1 MGVTDR
7 LTCGIHGRVTGICH
21 LCADERHNRDLTAAL
36 AAKERAEAMTHEHR
50 SEFLGEIQRR
60 VIELGGDPP
69 YWPARNDI
77 EAHDDVESAARM
89 ILELLRQRGD
99 ARARAEKAEAYAR
112 AWCDDFTKLEPELR
126 RMVEFAKQCQAE
138 RDEAR
143 ADRDQFRVL
152 WERDSRSLSDVIG
165 QRNTARTVAED
176 NRARYVT
183 AEHERDEALEALREL
198 HEATL
203 APYPTLA

>member
-89 ILELLRQRGD
+89 ILELLQERDALAAKLAEAERTNVALAALVSAAKEDAGRYRWLRGD
-99 ARARAEKAEAYAR
+99 GGPSSLRWPR
-112 AWCDDFTKLEPELR
+112 WCVQHWTGHWNP
-126 RMVEFAKQCQAE
+126 VSEFE
-138 RDEAR
+138 MDEAID
-143 ADRDQFRVL
+143 AAISQ
-152 WERDSRSLSDVIG
+152 ERSD
-165 QRNTARTVAED
+165 
-176 NRARYVT
+176 
-183 AEHERDEALEALREL
+183 EH
-198 HEATL
+198 
-203 APYPTLA
+203 